1 MLDINGQELVEGGMA
16 MLLCEILEIEPGQV
30 RIRIMN
36 SDMELA
42 VGAKQDEVLGGMVA
56 DSELTAF
63 VEQPRVMA
71 RSEPEN
77 EPESE
82 SVPVSQFE

>member
-1 MLDINGQELVEGGMA
+1 MLDINGQELREGGLA
-16 MLLCEILEIEPGQV
+16 LLLCEIVAIEPAAV

-42 VGAKQDEVLGGMVA
+42 VGAKHDEVLGGLVA

-63 VEQPRVMA
+63 LENPQPEAPA
-71 RSEPEN
+71 RSEADGVAI
-77 EPESE
+77 SG
-82 SVPVSQFE
+82 FE